1 MRLSEVRRPS
11 LNGEGTTRGGREEE
25 GGEGALDLGMGHM
38 QGGPSGNF

>member
-25 GGEGALDLGMGHM
+25 VGGRERE
-38 QGGPSGNF
+38 P